1 MWPFSGSNQ
10 GSNQGGQEA
19 SQGQQPPQGGTAGA
33 GSGAY
38 PGTQIN
44 NDSGNPDPTN
54 VTPGQDPNSVAAADA
69 KPTTDAL
76 DMFGKMFDNQDSGD
90 STIAPTLALGKESLD
105 KVVGQL
111 DFMSGIDQAQLD
123 QLQGGDLSVLPAIMN
138 AVAKQAYSTSMQHN
152 SALVNDFVGKRS
164 EYDSQRIAPAIKS
177 SMTQSKLDSD
187 LGDFGKHPAMKAQM
201 TETAQ
206 RLSKAYPDA
215 SSEWIVEQSKTYMT
229 EIAARSMGITVDE
242 LQNIKSQQQTKTQEK
257 TAKDVD
263 WDDYFAKG

>member
-1 MWPFSGSNQ
+1 MWPF
-10 GSNQGGQEA
+10 
-19 SQGQQPPQGGTAGA
+19 QQPATTQAPAIGGPNNGGGTH
-33 GSGAY
+33 

-44 NDSGNPDPTN
+44 ADSGNPDPTGAFPN
-54 VTPGQDPNSVAAADA
+54 QDPNAIAAEHN
-69 KPTTDAL
+69 KPPADAL
-76 DMFGKMFDNQDSGD
+76 DIFGKMFENQESGD
-90 STIAPTLALGKESLD
+90 STTAPTLALGKESLD

-123 QLQGGDLSVLPAIMN
+123 QLQSGDLSVLPAIMN
-138 AVAKQAYSTSMQHN
+138 AVARQAYSTSMQHN

-164 EYDSQRIAPAIKS
+164 EYDAQRIAPAIKS

-215 SSEWIVEQSKTYMT
+215 SSEWIVEQSNQ
-229 EIAARSMGITVDE
+229 IPAAD
-242 LQNIKSQQQTKTQEK
+242 
-257 TAKDVD
+257 
-263 WDDYFAKG
+263 